1 MKIKDIDL
9 SKYVYKRICVATE
22 RGELFLPEHSENA
35 LVALYGENEISEEGI
50 TLTESGWLC
59 LKPEKQ

>member
-9 SKYVYKRICVATE
+9 SKYDYKRICVATE
-22 RGELFLPEHSENA
+22 HGDAFLPENA
-35 LVALYGENEISEEGI
+35 EKALISIFGEQEISEENI

>member
-9 SKYVYKRICVATE
+9 SKYDYKRICVATE
-22 RGELFLPEHSENA
+22 HGDAFLPENA
-35 LVALYGENEISEEGI
+35 EKALISIFGEQEISEENI
-50 TLTESGWLC
+50 TLTESRWLC